1 MGTFSRYFNTNLAP
15 QYRAFSRALKI
26 EGEGNTN
33 DWCITNTLKTICKLY
48 VKKYTDQIES
58 DSLIL
63 TNAKIHKCLF

>member
-48 VKKYTDQIES
+48 VKKTYRP
-58 DSLIL
+58 
-63 TNAKIHKCLF
+63 N